1 MKHCNSLHVLAIGC
15 ALLTPYHSF
24 ARGSSEPN
32 LASGKARVYD
42 YTVPSAAASGPAD
55 LILYNANVVTVDAKF
70 STAKAIAIKDD
81 KILAVG
87 NWQLEKYQGPDTKM
101 IDAKGST
108 ILPGLYDS
116 HVHSY
121 KAAISS
127 LEDLQPA
134 LDSIAAAQDYIRQ
147 QVAAKPAKSWIVLQR
162 LYPTRLKEGRF
173 PTKAELDDAAPDNPV
188 YWNCGP
194 VGIVNSKAIE
204 VSKLMTAGNPPYGE
218 IVRDGK
224 HQPTGLLRN
233 ADSALKLPAPA
244 HPPTNK
250 EIRDAVI
257 HLHQLYNQQ
266 GITSIG
272 ERRTYPESIDLFR
285 DLEKTGELS
294 VRVNCTRLMDDIG
307 SSVDEA
313 ITNLDAITNS
323 GRGKLPYGPTGV
335 GDDWV
340 RIGPLKVFL
349 DGGILVGT
357 AYMRH
362 PWGIGPTYQITEPAY
377 RGQLNCDPV
386 ILGGLYEEAAR
397 RGWQLTAHC
406 TGDAALDD
414 LLNIYQRIQFKQ
426 DIRERRFLVT
436 HANFQTDQGWEK
448 CQKLNVAAD
457 VQPIWLYEDADSLTK
472 TLGEKRM
479 TNFLSL
485 KTWLEKGLVI
495 GGGSDHMVG
504 TDSFE
509 ATNPWN
515 PWLGMWIALTRKTVH
530 DQEILP
536 REKLTREQAIRFYTI
551 NNCYLNFEEKKK
563 GSLEPGKLA
572 DVSTEH
578 AGRPGARRAP
588 QNAWFCAE
596 LSRRRG
602 GTTRTTFRNR
612 VCRRLS
618 REQTVLSRSVAFSRQ
633 RLP

>member
-1 MKHCNSLHVLAIGC
+1 MKHCNFLHLLVMGC
-15 ALLTPYHSF
+15 ALFAPYHLT
-24 ARGSSEPN
+24 AHEASEPN

-42 YTVPSAAASGPAD
+42 YAAPGATASGPAD
-55 LILYNANVVTVDAKF
+55 LIIYNANVVTVDARF

-101 IDAKGST
+101 IDARANT

-127 LEDLQPA
+127 LEDPQPVI
-134 LDSIAAAQDYIRQ
+134 DSIAAAQDFIRQ
-147 QVAAKPAKSWIVLQR
+147 QVAARPPKSWIILQR
-162 LYPTRLKEGRF
+162 LYPTRMKEGRF
-173 PTKAELDDAAPDNPV
+173 PTRAELDEAAPNNPV
-188 YWNCGP
+188 YWNSGP
-194 VGIVNSKAIE
+194 VSIVNSKAIE
-204 VSKLMTAGNPPYGE
+204 VSQLAGAGNPPNGE
-218 IVRDGK
+218 IVRDAK
-224 HQPTGLLRN
+224 HRPTGLLRN
-233 ADSALKLPAPA
+233 AANLLKLPPPV
-244 HPPTNK
+244 HPPTSK
-250 EIRDAVI
+250 QIREAVM

-285 DLEKTGELS
+285 DLEKTGELT

-307 SSVDEA
+307 ATLDDA

-386 ILGGLYEEAAR
+386 LLGELYEEAAR

-406 TGDAALDD
+406 TGDAALDT

-426 DIRERRFLVT
+426 DIRERRFLAT
-436 HANFQTDQGWEK
+436 HANFQTAQDWEK
-448 CQKLNVAAD
+448 CQKLNIAAD
-457 VQPIWLYEDADSLTK
+457 VQPIWLYKDGDSLMK

-479 TNFLSL
+479 TNFLPF
-485 KTWLEKGLVI
+485 KTWLDKGLII

-515 PWLGMWIALTRKTVH
+515 PWLGMWIALTRQTGHGQVL
-530 DQEILP
+530 LP
-536 REKLTREQAIRFYTI
+536 KEKLTREEAIRFYTI

-563 GSLEPGKLA
+563 GSLEPGKFA
-572 DVSTEH
+572 DLIMIDKDILKCPVDEIRHTKV
-578 AGRPGARRAP
+578 
-588 QNAWFCAE
+588 
-596 LSRRRG
+596 LMTIVG
-602 GTTRTTFRNR
+602 GK
-612 VCRRLS
+612 
-618 REQTVLSRSVAFSRQ
+618 TVWEAVKK
-633 RLP
+633 

>member
-1 MKHCNSLHVLAIGC
+1 MKHCYFLHFLVIGC
-15 ALLTPYHSF
+15 ALFTPSRSIAHETT
-24 ARGSSEPN
+24 EPN
-32 LASGKARVYD
+32 LASGIARVYD
-42 YTVPSAAASGPAD
+42 YAVSNAAASGPAD
-55 LILYNANVVTVDAKF
+55 LIIYNANVVTVDAKF

-101 IDAKGST
+101 IDARGRT

-127 LEDLQPA
+127 LENSQPV

-147 QVAAKPAKSWIVLQR
+147 QIASKPPKSWIVLQR
-162 LYPTRLKEGRF
+162 LYPTRMKEGRF
-173 PTKAELDDAAPDNPV
+173 PTKAELDAAAPNNPV
-188 YWNCGP
+188 YWNSGP
-194 VGIVNSKAIE
+194 VSIVNSKAIE
-204 VSKLMTAGNPPYGE
+204 ISKLAEAKNPPNGE
-218 IVRDGK
+218 IVRDAK
-224 HQPTGLLRN
+224 YRPTGLLRN
-233 ADSALKLPAPA
+233 AANLLKLPTPA
-244 HPPTNK
+244 HPPTSQQ
-250 EIRDAVI
+250 IRDAVI
-257 HLHQLYNQQ
+257 HLYQLYNQQ

-285 DLEKTGELS
+285 DLEKTGELT

-307 SSVDEA
+307 ATLDDA

-377 RGQLNCDPV
+377 RGQLNCDPEV
-386 ILGGLYEEAAR
+386 LGGLYEEAAL

-406 TGDAALDD
+406 TGDAAMDQ
-414 LLNIYQRIQFKQ
+414 LLYIYQRIQFKQ

-436 HANFQTDQGWEK
+436 HANFQTKQGWEK
-448 CQKLNVAAD
+448 CQQLNIAAD
-457 VQPIWLYEDADSLTK
+457 VQPIWLYKDGDSLTK

-479 TNFLSL
+479 TNFLTF
-485 KTWLEKGLVI
+485 KTWLDKGLII

-504 TDSFE
+504 TDSFD

-515 PWLGMWIALTRKTVH
+515 PWLGMWIALTRQTEHGQVL
-530 DQEILP
+530 LP
-536 REKLTREQAIRFYTI
+536 KEKLTREQAIRFYTI

-563 GSLEPGKLA
+563 GSLEPGKFA
-572 DVSTEH
+572 DLIMVDRDILKCPVDEIRQTKV
-578 AGRPGARRAP
+578 
-588 QNAWFCAE
+588 
-596 LSRRRG
+596 LMTIVG
-602 GTTRTTFRNR
+602 GK
-612 VCRRLS
+612 
-618 REQTVLSRSVAFSRQ
+618 TVWEADKK
-633 RLP
+633 